1 MRLVTYRDA
10 DGIDRAGALF
20 NGDQQVLDLH
30 KAYRELQGRDSAAMA
45 SIQGLVEAGE
55 AALALAGDLLARA
68 PSAAVLERA
77 QVKLRAPIQ
86 PPPQMRDCSCFE
98 LHLRQSFAAARRA
111 RALRTADPE
120 ATLKAMNTRADDR
133 VIETFNKQPIYY
145 KGNRFAVVGIDDEF
159 QWPSFSRALD
169 FELEFGCYIGTR
181 GKNISREAA
190 RSHIVGY
197 TIFNDMSARDAQALE
212 MPGMLGPA
220 KSKDFDTANIMG
232 PCLVTADELGDPYDL
247 NMIARVN
254 GQEWGR
260 GNTRDMRWQFED
272 VIAHVSRDET
282 LHPGEFLGSG
292 TVGNGC
298 GLEQLRYLKRGDV
311 VELEIDGIGVLRT
324 QVGQATVESPHTQ
337 DSPTVH
343 T

>member
-1 MRLVTYRDA
+1 MRLVTYTDA
-10 DGIDRAGALF
+10 EGVDRAGALF
-20 NGDQQVLDLH
+20 NQDQQVLDLQS
-30 KAYRELQGRDSAAMA
+30 AYRSLEGRDSAALG
-45 SIQGLVEAGE
+45 SVLGIVEAGE
-55 AALALAGDLLARA
+55 PALELARSLLTRA
-68 PSAAVLERA
+68 PADAVLERA
-77 QVKLRAPIQ
+77 RVKLRAPIQ

-98 LHLRQSFAAARRA
+98 LHLRQAFAAARRA
-111 RALRTADPE
+111 RALRTDDPE

-145 KGNRFAVVGIDDEF
+145 KGNRFAVIGIDDEF

-169 FELEFGCYIGTR
+169 FELEFGCYIGKR
-181 GKNISREAA
+181 GKDISREAA
-190 RSHIVGY
+190 RGHIVGY

-254 GQEWGR
+254 GEEWGR

-272 VIAHVSRDET
+272 VIAHVSRSET
-282 LHPGEFLGSG
+282 LYPGEFLGSG

-298 GLEQLRYLKRGDV
+298 GLEQLRYLKPGDV
-311 VELEIDGIGVLRT
+311 VELEVDGIGVLRT
-324 QVGQATVESPHTQ
+324 QVGQKATAEAG
-337 DSPTVH
+337 
-343 T
+343 